1 MIVSNIFSQSEK
13 QFHPLS
19 ELQFGVD
26 DHVALFLPF
35 WQFVFVALFVEVL
48 ADLGVVFEVF
58 LEEDDSFGLGD
69 FVGLQERENADQDI
83 GPRCEVALI
92 LLDLCGEIVVGAS
105 YSLHFCLFHDPL
117 PIHL

>member
-1 MIVSNIFSQSEK
+1 MLSGSRSSPVDFHGEVEFLLDGPFDKFEESVMIVSNIFSQSEK

-35 WQFVFVALFVEVL
+35 WQFVFVALFVEVF

-69 FVGLQERENADQDI
+69 FVGLQEGENADQDI
-83 GPRCEVALI
+83 G
-92 LLDLCGEIVVGAS
+92 S
-105 YSLHFCLFHDPL
+105 
-117 PIHL
+117 